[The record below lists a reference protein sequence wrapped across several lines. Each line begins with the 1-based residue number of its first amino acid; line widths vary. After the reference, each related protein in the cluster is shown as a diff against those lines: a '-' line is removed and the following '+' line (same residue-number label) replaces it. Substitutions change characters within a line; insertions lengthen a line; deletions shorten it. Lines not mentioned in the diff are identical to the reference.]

1 MAKSQTLLARLL
13 NTPDLPAI
21 VPHLHPD
28 VLHRVIQTC
37 GLEDCAELVVHATPA
52 QLARVFDLDLWR
64 SRAPGRDERFAAER
78 FGVWLT
84 VLADAGPEVAADK
97 LARLDLDLVAGG
109 FAQHIAAFD
118 RAAVAPY
125 TTLDGEQMP
134 GRASKCGHT
143 AEIGGYLIEARRMSA
158 WDEIVEVLA
167 SLATERPAY
176 FHRLMRACVRLS
188 DGAREEDAS
197 HTLLQDAEQHM
208 FDLASERDGRRE
220 EQGYVTP
227 AQAQAFLR
235 SALDLKLDGDP
246 PGPSALARAYFRAFD
261 SMPPES
267 PPSETPEARDA
278 PVETVLE
285 VLRDAGVLAPPPRAL
300 FAPADS
306 VRSRF
311 MWIETY
317 VASHPESP
325 EDLAYLANVILAG
338 CSVQGRPFTQR
349 EAGDAVVATCNLGL
363 ENWPSHW
370 PDRDVVTAFQ
380 VGWTILRRDVCI
392 CSATRLIAIL
402 AGLVLADRNTR
413 LSVDWLRRDLIRH
426 VAEGEP
432 WRARAA
438 LDVILELDAASW
450 ASLLGLIDVY
460 PVLHAALSAGRRGAR
475 TIDPGDVMFI
485 SQNSDIVVVQG
496 FLAEL
501 PSILAG

>member
-13 NTPDLPAI
+13 NTADLPAI

-64 SRAPGRDERFAAER
+64 ARAPGRDERFDAER

-84 VLADAGPEVAADK
+84 VLADTGPEVAADK

-125 TTLDGEQMP
+125 TTLDGDQMP
-134 GRASKCGHT
+134 GRAPASGL
-143 AEIGGYLIEARRMSA
+143 ASEIGGYLIEARRMSA
-158 WDEIVEVLA
+158 WDAIVEVLG

-176 FHRLMRACVRLS
+176 FHQLMRACVRLS
-188 DGAREEDAS
+188 DAAREEDAS

-208 FDLASERDGRRE
+208 FDLAGERDERRE
-220 EQGYVTP
+220 GQGYATP

-235 SALDLKLDGDP
+235 SAGDLQLDGDP
-246 PGPSALARAYFRAFD
+246 PGPSPLVRAYLRAFD
-261 SMPPES
+261 PMPPES
-267 PPSETPEARDA
+267 HPSETREAHGA

-300 FAPADS
+300 LAPGDPAQ
-306 VRSRF
+306 SRF
-311 MWIETY
+311 PWIETH
-317 VASHPESP
+317 VASHPESA

-338 CSVQGRPFTQR
+338 CSVQGRPFTER
-349 EAGDAVVATCNLGL
+349 EAGDAIVATCNLGL

-370 PDRDVVTAFQ
+370 LDRDVVTAFQ
-380 VGWTILRRDVCI
+380 VGWTVLRRDVCVYT
-392 CSATRLIAIL
+392 ANMLVAVL
-402 AGLVLADRNTR
+402 AGLVLADRDTR
-413 LSVDWLRRDLIRH
+413 LSIDRLRRDLIRH
-426 VAEGEP
+426 VAEGEA
-432 WRARAA
+432 WRARPA
-438 LDVILELDAASW
+438 LDVILTLDASAW
-450 ASLLGLIDVY
+450 ASLLGLIDEY
-460 PVLHAALSAGRRGAR
+460 PVLHAALDAGKRGAR
-475 TIDPGDVMFI
+475 TIDPADVTFI
-485 SQNSDIVVVQG
+485 SQNSDIAAVHG
-496 FLAEL
+496 FVAEL
-501 PSILAG
+501 ASILTG